1 MGLGTA
7 GTEIITCKHRY
18 TQDIMGG
25 RNGHKKGGKSKKKRG
40 NKSSSRPRLR
50 FKYGDRVLCSAGD
63 GFELGTVVRL
73 WYDTEIDEDGV
84 FQLDKPG
91 LVVPYQILMD
101 DGNLVFAPEDHDGYI
116 RQSDAPPMP
125 IEHPAGSLIE
135 YKRGKMED
143 WQLGTVIAACADWAD
158 RGTAPY
164 TINDDNENSCDFW
177 GPKHFIRRAKLQFK
191 ICDRIEFM
199 KSGDYVP
206 GTVMKLWPKNDFFA
220 KGGIVPY
227 EVMLDGGTLV
237 FAPWDDDEFI
247 RASDTP
253 PIPVTSFGRG
263 DRVQCKEDIAD
274 EWRSCTV
281 IQSNEDWVER
291 DCAPFFIKFDD
302 GKYEFFWGPSNC
314 IRASENVNSIAAG
327 VEELDLSDDDS
338 LFNTPP
344 PMPDCPICFLPLPH
358 EGNACT
364 NKPCCGK
371 TICGGCEQAHWN
383 TMGLEKTCP
392 FCRAPETR
400 TVEETMALMRK
411 RVELNDAELTFCLGC
426 HYDIDF
432 DAAFPKDSKKAFEL
446 YLRAADL
453 GSLRACTNVSGAY
466 ERGEGTEIDK
476 DKARFYLE
484 KGAKLGQVKARH
496 KLGCLAAGGSNY
508 ELAFRHWKI
517 SARAAFQPSLDK
529 IAEGYKKGML
539 SKEEYTEVLRASQN
553 TKSESWSKDRET
565 AARIEDWY

>member
-1 MGLGTA
+1 
-7 GTEIITCKHRY
+7 
-18 TQDIMGG
+18 MGG

-40 NKSSSRPRLR
+40 NKSGSRPRLR
-50 FKYGDRVLCSAGD
+50 FKYGDRVLCSADD

-84 FQLDKPG
+84 FQLGKPG

-125 IEHPAGSLIE
+125 LEHPAGSRIE

-143 WQLGTVIAACADWAD
+143 WRLGTVIAACADWAD

-164 TINDDNENSCDFW
+164 TIRDGDEDSCDFW
-177 GPKHFIRRAKLQFK
+177 GPKHFIRRAKLRFK
-191 ICDRIEFM
+191 IGDRIGM
-199 KSGDYVP
+199 KMMNSGDYVP
-206 GTVMKLWPKNDFFA
+206 GTVVKLWPKNDFFA

-227 EVMLDGGTLV
+227 EVMLDGGTLH
-237 FAPWDDDEFI
+237 FAPLDDEDII
-247 RASDTP
+247 RASDIP
-253 PIPVTSFGRG
+253 PIPVKYFRRG
-263 DRVQCKEDIAD
+263 DRVECKEDIAD
-274 EWRSCTV
+274 EWRTGTV
-281 IQSNEDWVER
+281 FQSNEDWAER
-291 DCAPFFIKFDD
+291 VCAPFFIKFDD
-302 GKYEFFWGPSNC
+302 GKYEFFWGPS

-327 VEELDLSDDDS
+327 VEELVLSDDDS
-338 LFNTPP
+338 LFDTPP

-358 EGNACT
+358 EGNGCS

-383 TMGLEKTCP
+383 TMRLEKTCP
-392 FCRAPETR
+392 FCRAPAPETL
-400 TVEETMALMRK
+400 TVEETMALVRK

-426 HYDIDF
+426 HYDTSVNGD
-432 DAAFPKDSKKAFEL
+432 FPKDSKKAFEL

-453 GSLRACTNVSGAY
+453 GSLRACTNVSKAY
-466 ERGEGTEIDK
+466 EIGVGTEIDI

-496 KLGCLAAGGSNY
+496 KLGYLAAEGSTEAEADW

-517 SARAAFQPSLDK
+517 SARAAYQPSLVE
-529 IAEGYKKGML
+529 IAEGYKRGML
-539 SKEEYTEVLRASQN
+539 SKEEYTEVLRASQK

-565 AARIEDWY
+565 AARIHGWY